1 MKRHIKTFYTTTAL
15 CVGLLCGSFLCTSCE
30 DEKTVDS
37 YLELEDEYQT
47 TFSPTA
53 DEAEYRI
60 TVRSNRPWQVVKK
73 DSDADWVRP
82 FPDEGEADG
91 IFTLYVD
98 ENPTFETRRTELA
111 LVVDGE
117 EYPVLLTVD
126 QAAAVPTIQV
136 GDGSGTVSVAAGA
149 GDFTLT
155 SSANVE
161 WTCVVDEAA
170 AEWLTYNGID
180 EDGVLSFTVTE
191 NLWAER
197 TGIVHCVS
205 EAEPSA
211 NVDITVVQASN
222 GVILQEAFNWLAYG
236 SATTWETT
244 GETRYDS
251 WTADERGRGWTSSPA
266 DASGNP
272 CLYARQGFVKLGK
285 TNYAGDLISP
295 KLSTI
300 SGTADVQVTFKAC
313 AYVSKGGAK
322 DDNELY
328 VSVLGAGTLEG
339 ADEPYIISNYPNS
352 SNMEYGPDYDVW
364 APELAERTFII
375 RGATSETQIKFM
387 GGKSYNMTGIGQ
399 GKNRIFLDDILV
411 QVISD

>member
-1 MKRHIKTFYTTTAL
+1 MKQVRSFYAGAAL
-15 CVGLLCGSFLCTSCE
+15 CLGLLGGAFLCSSCE
-30 DEKTVDS
+30 DEQTVES
-37 YLELEDEYQT
+37 YLTLEDAYQT
-47 TFSPTA
+47 NFTPTA
-53 DEAEYRI
+53 DKAEYRV

-73 DSDADWVRP
+73 SEGSDGVRP
-82 FPDEGEADG
+82 FPAEGEADG

-98 ENPTFETRRTELA
+98 ANPAFEQRRAELA

-117 EYPVLLTVD
+117 EYPVLLTVE

-136 GDGSGTVSVAAGA
+136 GDGSGTVSVAAGT

-170 AEWLTYNGID
+170 AGWLTYNGID

-191 NLWAER
+191 NKGPER
-197 TGIVHCVS
+197 TGIVHCIS
-205 EAEPSA
+205 ESEPSA
-211 NVDITVVQASN
+211 NVDVAVVQASN
-222 GVILQEAFNWLAYG
+222 GVILQEDFNWLAYG
-236 SATTWETT
+236 SATTWETE
-244 GETRYDS
+244 GETRYDK
-251 WTADERGRGWTSSPA
+251 WTADEQARGWTSSPA
-266 DASGNP
+266 DASGAP

-295 KLSTI
+295 KLSSI

-313 AYVSKGGAK
+313 AYVSEGGTK

-328 VSVLGAGTLEG
+328 VSVVGPGTVEG
-339 ADEPYIISNYPNS
+339 AEAPYLIGNYPNS
-352 SNMEYGPDYDVW
+352 SHMEYGPDYNVW
-364 APELAERTFII
+364 APELAERTFVV

-387 GGKSYNMTGIGQ
+387 GGEAYNLTGVGQ

-411 QVISD
+411 QIIGE